1 MSREDTGQAD
11 LEKLREAGEATE
23 DPAIARRLKATADAL
38 QRIADRHAADDHQ
51 T

>member
-1 MSREDTGQAD
+1 MTKRDD

-38 QRIADRHAADDHQ
+38 QRIADRHAADDQ
-51 T
+51 ET